1 MNPGPTVWEEPP
13 PRDGTSGPLGLVMGG
28 GGARAAYQVG
38 VLRALARR
46 HPDLEIPVLT
56 GVSAGAINAV
66 HLAAHPGNFQEAV
79 EDLARLWGS
88 LTVEKVFRVDS
99 PSLAWHALRAALQL
113 GSGGLIGGAGIRSLV
128 DTSPLRAFLNE
139 ALGVEGGPI
148 PGIQEKID
156 AGRLRALGISTSSYS
171 TGRSVTWIAGNPGVE
186 EWERP
191 LRRSRRAEI
200 TVEHVMASAALPLFF
215 EAVELEGE
223 WYGDGGIRLASPLSP
238 VIHLGA
244 HRILAISTRFE
255 RTTEEAA
262 RPDWTGYPP
271 PAHIMGQLTNAIFLD
286 LLDQDAW
293 RTETVNHLLRKLPPG
308 RRGDFQVLELL
319 TLRPSRD
326 LGRLAGD
333 FEVRLPGLFR
343 FLLRGLGTGEL
354 KSPDVL
360 SLLLF
365 EHGYLTR
372 LMEVGERDGEARMGE
387 LTAIIDPERAR
398 PPPSQEEPDPDAI
411 QRARRRRLRLQS
423 GEGGVA
429 GGNESVDISVGSQ
442 ESPEGASPSEASSPD

>member
-1 MNPGPTVWEEPP
+1 MHSGPTATEEPP
-13 PRDGTSGPLGLVMGG
+13 PGDPPPAPLGLVMGG

-46 HPDLEIPVLT
+46 YPDLEIPVLT

-88 LTVEKVFRVDS
+88 LSVEKVFRVD
-99 PSLAWHALRAALQL
+99 PRSLVWHTLRAILQL

-128 DTSPLRAFLNE
+128 DTSPLRRFLHQ
-139 ALGVEGGPI
+139 ALGVKDGPI

-156 AGRLRALGISTSSYS
+156 AGRLRALGISSSSYS
-171 TGRSVTWIAGNPGVE
+171 TGRSVTWIAADPSVE

-191 LRRSRRAEI
+191 LRISRRAEI
-200 TVEHVMASAALPLFF
+200 TVDHVLASAALPLFF
-215 EAVELEGE
+215 EAVEIAGE
-223 WYGDGGIRLASPLSP
+223 WYGDGGVRLSSPLSP

-244 HRILAISTRFE
+244 GRILAISTRFE
-255 RTTEEAA
+255 RTLEEAA
-262 RPDWTGYPP
+262 RPDWSGYPP
-271 PAHIMGQLTNAIFLD
+271 PAQIIGQLTNAIFLD

-293 RTETVNHLLRKLPPG
+293 RTETVNQLLRQLPPA
-308 RRGDFQVLELL
+308 RRGNFQILELL

-326 LGRLAGD
+326 LGRLAGES
-333 FEVRLPGLFR
+333 EVDLPRLFR
-343 FLLRGLGTGEL
+343 FLIRGLGTGEL
-354 KSPDVL
+354 RSPDVL

-372 LMEVGERDGEARMGE
+372 LMEVGERDGETRMGE
-387 LTAIIDPERAR
+387 LEALVDPVSAR
-398 PPPSQEEPDPDAI
+398 PPPPQEVPDLDTFQQAR
-411 QRARRRRLRLQS
+411 QRRGRHRRDDNR
-423 GEGGVA
+423 VA
-429 GGNESVDISVGSQ
+429 TRTESVDIADDSQ
-442 ESPEGASPSEASSPD
+442 KSPEDALPPGKRPPD